1 MAYGYSDRLAPDYSS
16 ALDDY
21 VQTAQAGQPE
31 MLAGLRADATRELD
45 AEILGGD
52 QQGRAAGYQRM
63 SLDQGITDE
72 QDRFSSGLG
81 LKRAELGETMRQ
93 RGQQRGW
100 DIADRNERLYQLR
113 KKAEAERK
121 IKEDEARGGLN
132 AEIGGGVGAVV
143 GGVTGGILTSESGG
157 WGAYPGA
164 IGGAA
169 AGGAIGSAI

>member
-1 MAYGYSDRLAPDYSS
+1 MAYGYSDRLAPEYAS
-16 ALDDY
+16 ALDNY

-45 AEILGGD
+45 AEIAGRD
-52 QQGRAAGYQRM
+52 QQGRVAGYQRM
-63 SLDQGITDE
+63 ALDQGITDE

-113 KKAEAERK
+113 KKAERERK
-121 IKEDEARGGLN
+121 IREDEARGGLTGD
-132 AEIGGGVGAVV
+132 IGAGVGTVV
-143 GGVTGGILTSESGG
+143 GGVIGGYATES
-157 WGAYPGA
+157 PMGA
-164 IGGAA
+164 IVGAGVGGA